1 MAQYQFQDSIRSIL
15 YFSVLFI
22 VLLLLLENKTLKL
35 FLLSVFIAAV
45 TTQISPL
52 GEIDV
57 IARVNIGID
66 TRLDICI
73 STPSAGVLRYCHPT
87 QSPSE
92 SLR

>member
-1 MAQYQFQDSIRSIL
+1 MARYQFQDSILSIL
-15 YFSVLFI
+15 YFSVVFI

-35 FLLSVFIAAV
+35 FLLCVFIAAV

-52 GEIDV
+52 GEIDI
-57 IARVNIGID
+57 IARVNVGID
-66 TRLDICI
+66 TMDIYI
-73 STPSAGVLRYCHPT
+73 STPSAGVLRCCHPT